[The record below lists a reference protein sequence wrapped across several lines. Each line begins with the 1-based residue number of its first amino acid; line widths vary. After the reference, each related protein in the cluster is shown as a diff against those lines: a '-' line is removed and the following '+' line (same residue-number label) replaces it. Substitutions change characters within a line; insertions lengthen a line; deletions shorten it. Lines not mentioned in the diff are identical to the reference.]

1 MAFFAVISAVLWLV
15 WPFIGQDFAINKNAG
30 TEQAPYTIGQALK
43 EKINWLLPFTYSGL
57 LTFYLVML
65 NIFPISGTTAI
76 SSKAL
81 STLVAIGGILGSL
94 MAIALAKVYGKRLP
108 IIRICGVGMTGFG
121 ILMFNTSNGVLA
133 SVSALLIGVFMFL
146 PVSSTSILRKVLDRI
161 AAENRRPV
169 VLATVSPMDDHGYMS
184 LSVSAIY
191 ERDLIN
197 RGALTIVEVNPNFPR
212 TFGDTQVHVSEVAAL
227 VESDR
232 PIPVSNLAPYT
243 EVDATIGKYIAS
255 LVEDGSTIQLG
266 IGNIP
271 NAVAAELKT
280 KKHLGIH
287 TEMFTETMVDL
298 IECGAVDNSCKGLYD
313 GYSVCSFTM
322 GSQRLYD
329 YIDNNPSVL
338 FKSCT
343 FTNDPYTIGKNNK
356 FVSVNASL
364 EIDLTGQCA
373 SETVGYHQWSGTGGQ
388 SETVQG
394 SQMSKGGKSIIA
406 MHSTYTTKDENGKEV
421 LHSKIVPF
429 LHEGAAVTTSRNDT
443 DYVVTEYGIAWL
455 RGKNVAERAE
465 ALITIAHP
473 DFRDALRA
481 KAEEYEIW

>member
-1 MAFFAVISAVLWLV
+1 MINQMKTFKEMYEEKRMSA
-15 WPFIGQDFAINKNAG
+15 
-30 TEQAPYTIGQALK
+30 EQALELIQDGDYMFSAQAAGEPAAILSCLQHLK
-43 EKINWLLPFTYSGL
+43 KTGVKNTTLNTCLPLQYYEAFKDPEMQGVMSHNGWFFSVGL
-57 LTFYLVML
+57 RDAHKKKF
-65 NIFPISGTTAI
+65 
-76 SSKAL
+76 
-81 STLVAIGGILGSL
+81 
-94 MAIALAKVYGKRLP
+94 
-108 IIRICGVGMTGFG
+108 
-121 ILMFNTSNGVLA
+121 
-133 SVSALLIGVFMFL
+133 VSAI
-146 PVSSTSILRKVLDRI
+146 PQSSTSILRKVLDRI

-298 IECGAVDNSCKGLYD
+298 SECGAVDNSCKGLYD

-406 MHSTYTTKDENGKEV
+406 MHSTYTTKDEDGKEV

-465 ALITIAHP
+465 ALIAIAHP

>member
-1 MAFFAVISAVLWLV
+1 MTKFDKLYQEKLMSA
-15 WPFIGQDFAINKNAG
+15 
-30 TEQAPYTIGQALK
+30 E
-43 EKINWLLPFTYSGL
+43 
-57 LTFYLVML
+57 
-65 NIFPISGTTAI
+65 
-76 SSKAL
+76 KAL
-81 STLVAIGGILGSL
+81 ELIHDGDYMFSAQAAGEPAAILSKLQHLKKTGIKNVTLNTCLPLQYYDAFKDPEMKGIMSHNGWF
-94 MAIALAKVYGKRLP
+94 
-108 IIRICGVGMTGFG
+108 FG
-121 ILMFNTSNGVLA
+121 AGLRDAHKHKM
-133 SVSALLIGVFMFL
+133 VSAI
-146 PVSSTSILRKVLDRI
+146 PQSSTSILRKVLSRL
-161 AAENRRPV
+161 EHEHRRTV
-169 VLATVSPMDDHGYMS
+169 VLATVSPMDEHGYMT
-184 LSVSAIY
+184 LSISAIY

-197 RGALTIVEVNPNFPR
+197 KGALTIVEVNPNFPR
-212 TFGDTQVHVSEVAAL
+212 TYGDTLVHVSEVDAI

-232 PIPVSNLAPYT
+232 PIPVSALATYT
-243 EVDATIGKYIAS
+243 DVDAAIGKYVAS

-298 IECGAVDNSCKGLYD
+298 IECGAVDNSCKGLYN

-329 YIDNNPSVL
+329 YIHNNPSVL

-356 FVSVNASL
+356 FVSINATL

-388 SETVQG
+388 SETVMG
-394 SQMSKGGKSIIA
+394 SQMSPGGKSIIA
-406 MHSTYTTKDENGKEV
+406 MHSTYTTKDAAGNDV

-429 LHEGAAVTTSRNDT
+429 LHEGAVVTTSRNDV

-465 ALITIAHP
+465 ALIQIAHP
-473 DFRDALRA
+473 DFRDSLR
-481 KAEEYEIW
+481 KTAEEYEIW